1 MSLCYKNVM
10 KEPARRRKTMF
21 SYGFGFFL
29 VFLFLTIC
37 VFAYLA
43 QDKMLFF
50 PHPPLSEAKRNAI
63 LGAFPG
69 SEIKLITS
77 DQNVLQG
84 WFVQNGPDDSPLLIY
99 YGGNAEDVSMQLQ
112 DLPMMQNMHFLF
124 MNYRGYGQST
134 GKPSQKDFY
143 RDALQIYDEMAQ
155 RREVNAD
162 KIFLMGR
169 SLGSGVATYVASERP
184 AKGLILVTSF
194 DSILKVAQRHYFF
207 LPISL
212 LLKHPF
218 DNFALA
224 KNLHTPLLAILAEND
239 EVIPV
244 EHGLN
249 LVKAYA
255 GPKSL
260 VLLPGATHNDVQ
272 IFPKY
277 WESIRDF
284 INANLNS

>member
-1 MSLCYKNVM
+1 MLWLVLLVGILFLSLCTYV
-10 KEPARRRKTMF
+10 
-21 SYGFGFFL
+21 Y
-29 VFLFLTIC
+29 I
-37 VFAYLA
+37 A

-50 PHPPLSEAKRNAI
+50 PHPPLSEAKQNE
-63 LGAFPG
+63 LLLAFPG
-69 SEIKLITS
+69 SEIKIITA
-77 DQNVLQG
+77 DHNILQG

-99 YGGNAEDVSMQLQ
+99 YGGNAEDVSQQLQ
-112 DLPMMQNMHFLF
+112 DLPLMQNMHFLF
-124 MNYRGYGQST
+124 MNYRGYGQSS

-143 RDALQIYDEMAQ
+143 RDALQIYDEISQ
-155 RREVNAD
+155 RREVNAA

-184 AKGLILVTSF
+184 TKGLILVTPF
-194 DSILKVAQRHYFF
+194 DSILNVAQRHYFF

-218 DNFALA
+218 DNLALA
-224 KNLHTPLLAILAEND
+224 KNLHTPLLAILAEHD

-249 LVKAYA
+249 LVKNYA

-260 VLLPGATHNDVQ
+260 VLLPEATHNDVQ
-272 IFPKY
+272 IFPQY

-284 INANLNS
+284 INKNLNS